1 MNVVLEMCVL
11 PLGQFEIR
19 NMLATI
25 G

>member
-1 MNVVLEMCVL
+1 MNVVLEMCVF

>member
-11 PLGQFEIR
+11 PLEQFEIR